1 MRNIFCI
8 VFVSVKISFI
18 WDQCGNESFILC
30 EYWAE
35 EWFMKDKMKND
46 EMDGE
51 TMAQTFIIIKRMLP
65 IIIVELTN
73 IYILLTGS
81 PK

>member
-1 MRNIFCI
+1 MNL
-8 VFVSVKISFI
+8 
-18 WDQCGNESFILC
+18 FILC

-46 EMDGE
+46 EMDLILGE

>member
-1 MRNIFCI
+1 
-8 VFVSVKISFI
+8 
-18 WDQCGNESFILC
+18 
-30 EYWAE
+30 
-35 EWFMKDKMKND
+35 MKND

>member
-1 MRNIFCI
+1 MNL
-8 VFVSVKISFI
+8 
-18 WDQCGNESFILC
+18 FILC
-30 EYWAE
+30 EYWAK

-46 EMDGE
+46 EMDLILGE